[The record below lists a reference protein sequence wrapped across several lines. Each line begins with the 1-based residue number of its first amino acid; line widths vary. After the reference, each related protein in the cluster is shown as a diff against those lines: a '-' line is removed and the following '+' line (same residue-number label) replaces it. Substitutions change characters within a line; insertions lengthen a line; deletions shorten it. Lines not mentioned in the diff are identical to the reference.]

1 MVKNV
6 KILLLLVYFNS
17 KVLEFF
23 LPFIFLQFISY
34 NSTMYLI
41 IYLRARLGHKHCFF
55 FLYSVYFENQM
66 KTILMKYPG
75 FRDPWPWASLVL
87 RSQVPQVQGSS
98 NLELLGSLG
107 PGSCISSRASQGP
120 RYWVLSLILN
130 CLCLPKRLQGVIM
143 EICFA
148 KKFNIIAIP
157 QFTS

>member
-17 KVLEFF
+17 KGLEVF

-66 KTILMKYPG
+66 KTILM
-75 FRDPWPWASLVL
+75 
-87 RSQVPQVQGSS
+87 
-98 NLELLGSLG
+98 
-107 PGSCISSRASQGP
+107 
-120 RYWVLSLILN
+120 
-130 CLCLPKRLQGVIM
+130 
-143 EICFA
+143 
-148 KKFNIIAIP
+148 
-157 QFTS
+157 